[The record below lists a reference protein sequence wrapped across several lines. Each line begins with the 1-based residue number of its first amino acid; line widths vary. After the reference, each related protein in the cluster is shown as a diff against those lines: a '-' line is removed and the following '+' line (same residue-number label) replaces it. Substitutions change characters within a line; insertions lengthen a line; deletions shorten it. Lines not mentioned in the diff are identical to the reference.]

1 MDWFRQYHGEV
12 CDPRWLGVARAA
24 GNGVTPGHVF
34 VVWGYLK
41 ECASKASPRGMVT
54 SFDAHALADFTGW
67 RLEQITAVVDAIRDR
82 GLIVDGEISD
92 WLEKQ
97 PVKLDATNAAR
108 QRRHREKL
116 KRALAAAA
124 RPDNNGVTPVTNAV
138 RNGVT
143 PTEEKEQSNCD
154 FSDASAD
161 SGNPSLKSP
170 TTRTVREQA
179 GAIID
184 AGGFWAWV
192 ADQGIPA
199 HIGIR
204 TMNRGKLTE
213 WLAHGLTDANLAE
226 AMRRAKRK
234 REQQRSQHPVNLGF
248 LACFVDDVIAGVPA
262 TAETNTNTGGGYER
276 GDQLSREF
284 AGTR

>member
-192 ADQGIPA
+192 ADQGI
-199 HIGIR
+199 
-204 TMNRGKLTE
+204 
-213 WLAHGLTDANLAE
+213 LAE